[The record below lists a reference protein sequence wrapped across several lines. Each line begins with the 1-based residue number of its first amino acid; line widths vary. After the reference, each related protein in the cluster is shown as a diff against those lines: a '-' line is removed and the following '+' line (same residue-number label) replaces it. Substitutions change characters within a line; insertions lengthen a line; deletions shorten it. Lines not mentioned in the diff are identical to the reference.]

1 MTNYRRA
8 KISGATYFFTVNLA
22 DRKRTT
28 LVDQIELLK
37 RIVREEMNAH
47 PFEVNAM
54 VVLPE
59 HLHAIWTLPMD
70 DADFSG
76 RWRRI
81 KARMS
86 AALPPGERRSASRL
100 SKGERGIWQ
109 RRFWE
114 HLIRNDLDLQR
125 HVDYVHFNPVKHGH
139 VQQVGDW
146 PHSTFHRYVREG
158 KYPIGWT
165 GEEVIDVDAGE
176 VA

>member
-37 RIVREEMNAH
+37 QIVREEMNAH

-59 HLHAIWTLPMD
+59 HLYAIWTLPMD

-86 AALPPGERRSASRL
+86 AALPPGEGRSASRL

-109 RRFWE
+109 RRFW
-114 HLIRNDLDLQR
+114 
-125 HVDYVHFNPVKHGH
+125 
-139 VQQVGDW
+139 
-146 PHSTFHRYVREG
+146 
-158 KYPIGWT
+158 
-165 GEEVIDVDAGE
+165 
-176 VA
+176 